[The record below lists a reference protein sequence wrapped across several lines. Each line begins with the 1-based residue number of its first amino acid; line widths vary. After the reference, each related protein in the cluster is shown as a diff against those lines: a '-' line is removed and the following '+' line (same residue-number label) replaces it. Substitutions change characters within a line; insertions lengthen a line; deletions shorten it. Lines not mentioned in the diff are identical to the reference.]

1 MAIVI
6 NEFEAVAEAPPRPAR
21 ARESSADVRDAAE
34 PVEAEDVGPVL
45 HLLAYRA
52 LRLWAH

>member
-6 NEFEAVAEAPPRPAR
+6 NEFEAVAEATPRPAR
-21 ARESSADVRDAAE
+21 AREGSADVRDAAE